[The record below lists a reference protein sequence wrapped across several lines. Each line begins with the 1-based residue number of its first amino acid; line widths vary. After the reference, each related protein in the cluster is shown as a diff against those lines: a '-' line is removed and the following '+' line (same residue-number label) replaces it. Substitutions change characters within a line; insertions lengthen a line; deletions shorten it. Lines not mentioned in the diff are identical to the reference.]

1 MTITGKEITKE
12 QYYAQKELN
21 EIYFKKCL
29 ETGDMSLMKKCK
41 FIVEKDGKYWEI

>member
-29 ETGDMSLMKKCK
+29 ETGNSELLTKCK
-41 FIVEKDGKYWEI
+41 FIIEKDGKYYEL